1 MADNELPLTG
11 SPQPPTGGPTPSTS
25 VAALQARADTYVA
38 QAVPSTTPVDSV
50 VVLPVAPPSAFDYLI
65 NELAGSP
72 LPPPTAPPSVT
83 TPPATPEAPATPPAP
98 AATTAPVAPVAP
110 VAPAAAAPVE
120 AAQAVAERSVDP
132 TAPLA
137 PAPAAATATPTA
149 QAVNRQLPGLTARN
163 SRILSLVGQNHEEQA
178 AEAHAEA
185 ATIAAESAPVEQTN
199 VHEEGYGSPPHG
211 FAERA
216 YQVFHHDIRV
226 YIQGVDVSNWLEG
239 SVVITNNV
247 GTEPNSCDITL
258 NNALDR
264 FVLTPDNFSGIWR
277 LSPPGEV
284 ADYDETAKH
293 SIYEI
298 KNPIGNNPI
307 DDSSGGRMW
316 PLEYYCSIFHAM
328 DPIRVW
334 IRNPMDIELDEWI
347 PMFCGYV
354 VNVGDANDY
363 VRHGSTITLG
373 CKDIR
378 HLMSKMRTNRNSVL
392 WVQPGNELTENNT
405 RASTIRGNEVPTAVG
420 GGAFSPNFFEDLV
433 VINRT
438 MADPW
443 STMNLWQ
450 IIKYLTYSTTSAE
463 GILNVTN
470 EAELHI
476 VEEDLNRARERLA
489 ALPANAQN
497 TTRREQLTRFIATLE
512 SRATNGNNRAPPLT
526 QSQPTP
532 VNTANVASV
541 SANQNQSIA
550 PNPQAAVRVGP
561 NGMVANPSHGRS
573 RIGRITKGKTYAYPS
588 PLALADIEVETEGA
602 TNDEVSSQNV
612 CLANFTNIVMFGFP
626 NRKSGPDGL
635 VENPVIDQ
643 STIPKYWTEAQVQEA
658 GKWTRSN
665 RSWAP
670 DVQMVHVLKPKVSS
684 AGAAVIREN
693 HYIDGGAVN
702 TQYQWMSR
710 LDLLA
715 EACEMTDYRF
725 YVSGSGDLIF
735 EFPMYDFYPADF
747 STLNRG
753 WQQVYE
759 FNSDL
764 VSDSY
769 NPESGEIVNC
779 VIAVGGM
786 TGYSQ
791 FAEAGSGDQSSTALS
806 PEDQPHAIVY
816 CPTLTG
822 RHGVNVK
829 TLALPRIQSVERLQ
843 QIATINMQKWFGQAN
858 NYSMEAAYRPWFGL
872 NRVVFNAFRNR
883 YALAESITH
892 TIPVR
897 ESSGSPSTSFTLSYP
912 RNLDQF
918 GVPRFFTGGSSMPVY
933 FGSIPARGSITSLV
947 TALQL
952 HSSSFRDLLQ
962 RVQSEQAAGGISD
975 ITHDELI
982 RYQTTNRAPFPQSAD
997 FYNVV
1002 QAISIE
1008 YQNLT
1013 LDAAGG
1019 SAAAFVRRAED
1030 IQNRILD
1037 LQTDTGLSQNERA
1050 FRMEQLER
1058 QLEQVT
1064 TQINAIQATTNT
1076 DATGG
1081 VPLYGR
1087 SGIRRPEDDSQP
1099 DNGAGDTS
1107 IALCDLD
1114 RYRWSSPL
1122 GKNRTEFPRQ
1132 IVSEYSDSHPGV
1144 DYLAVPGE
1152 SVYAVADGHVSAV
1165 RNNRTY
1171 GKVVVINHGT
1181 VYSAYAPVNASVS
1194 VGNPVR
1200 RNQIIGTVGTSAE
1213 STNFGSVLLHFVLM
1227 SDAPEVPTEPADTSS
1242 SGFFVPP
1249 TVYPLK
1255 RPIRFYLGHPFLER
1269 RGSGIHGGVDLGCEA
1284 NHIVLAPVTGTIKHV
1299 YINHAQIGYGIA
1311 IKDAQG
1317 GLHGL
1322 FHFSTA
1328 VDQQALGL
1336 AGKMGLP
1343 NADGTC
1349 TSTAVVEVIAG
1360 TPVGRSGG
1368 TGNAHG
1374 AVHLHYQVELSRSGP
1389 GNDAIVTRVDIGPR
1403 LAALYGK
1410 DANHWEIN
1418 PAPCRFEANNV
1429 YDKNSGAHQN
1439 PPRLPADAIES
1450 PVVGKTVAQIYAA
1463 LRVNDPAY
1471 QEPETLAT
1479 GMKYFNT
1486 AVGPS
1491 DPYGVPFRPNQSG
1504 LANSNE
1510 LSFAI
1515 VGDKYATSNSLLR
1528 KKLETSIAQGLNRTN
1543 LSLDP
1548 HGNIHSSIALWGADP
1563 NDAATRRHVSDRE
1576 MNSSKLIEYAS
1587 QYKIILV
1594 SLTGIE
1600 YNAADM
1606 TVARVHQIDELLS
1619 SSGAY
1624 VFWLTHKALST
1635 RVRAVRGSTTAPNRT
1650 IQQLV
1655 AAGVPLA
1662 EADIHLASRARILAA
1677 IPPDRVIDGSTLQP
1691 TDIVRINR
1699 RPGWD
1704 SHGNYTSVGAN
1715 NTAPQ
1720 MASDLVSKLH
1730 AIAARVN
1737 TTAIPVEANAWVDAQ
1752 PPEDCPPE
1760 RQRLLASTTTAP
1772 PIPGS
1777 PQMLIVTPDEQ
1788 AEVTPNPAAVP
1799 ATAAQRREA
1808 RNRNRR
1814 LQQARQHQGTPTQ
1827 IPTTVTTPA
1836 TPATGNR

>member
-38 QAVPSTTPVDSV
+38 QAVPSTTPVDSA
-50 VVLPVAPPSAFDYLI
+50 VVLPVAPPSAFDYQ
-65 NELAGSP
+65 LAGSP

-98 AATTAPVAPVAP
+98 AATTAPVAPA
-110 VAPAAAAPVE
+110 AAAAAAAAAPVE

-264 FVLTPDNFSGIWR
+264 FVLTPDNFAGIWR

-307 DDSSGGRMW
+307 DDRSGGRMW

-334 IRNPMDIELDEWI
+334 IRNPMNIELNEWI

-378 HLMSKMRTNRNSVL
+378 HLMAKMRTNRNSVL

-438 MADPW
+438 MSDPW

-476 VEEDLNRARERLA
+476 VEEDLNRAREQLA

-497 TTRREQLTRFIATLE
+497 TTRREALTRLIATLE
-512 SRATNGNNRAPPLT
+512 SRATNGNNTTGAPPLT

-541 SANQNQSIA
+541 SADQNQSIA

-626 NRKSGPDGL
+626 DRESGPDGL

-872 NRVVFNAFRNR
+872 NRVAFNAFRNR

-897 ESSGSPSTSFTLSYP
+897 ESSGNPSTSFTLSYP

-952 HSSSFRDLLQ
+952 HSSSFRELLQ

-975 ITHDELI
+975 ITHNDLI
-982 RYQTTNRAPFPQSAD
+982 LYQTTNRAPFPQSAD

-1013 LDAAGG
+1013 LDDAGG

-1030 IQNRILD
+1030 IQNRILN
-1037 LQTDTGLSQNERA
+1037 LQTNTGLSQNERA
-1050 FRMEQLER
+1050 FQMEQLER

-1064 TQINAIQATTNT
+1064 TQINAIQVTTNT

-1122 GKNRTEFPRQ
+1122 GKNGTEFPRQ

-1200 RNQIIGTVGTSAE
+1200 RNQVIGTVGTSTEA
-1213 STNFGSVLLHFVLM
+1213 TDFGSVLLHFVLM
-1227 SDAPEVPTEPADTSS
+1227 SDAPEVPTEVHTSARN
-1242 SGFFVPP
+1242 FFVPP
-1249 TVYPLK
+1249 THFPLARAGARFIGTTVRQSFRQS
-1255 RPIRFYLGHPFLER
+1255 RPEEGRVAR
-1269 RGSGIHGGVDLGCEA
+1269 VHGGYDLGCVAGHPIE
-1284 NHIVLAPVTGTIKHV
+1284 APVDGVIKYV
-1299 YINHAQIGYGIA
+1299 YVNHPQIGYGIG
-1311 IKDAQG
+1311 IEDAQG
-1317 GLHGL
+1317 ALHGL
-1322 FHFSTA
+1322 FHFQEPVNIPSI
-1328 VDQQALGL
+1328 QGKIL
-1336 AGKMGLP
+1336 A
-1343 NADGTC
+1343 NASGTC
-1349 TSTAVVEVIAG
+1349 TLSEVVRITAG
-1360 TPVGRSGG
+1360 TTVGFAGE
-1368 TGNAHG
+1368 TGSATG
-1374 AVHLHYQVELSRSGP
+1374 VHLHYQVELSRSATT
-1389 GNDAIVTRVDIGPR
+1389 AIRVDIGPR
-1403 LAALYGK
+1403 LAALWGEPTQ
-1410 DANHWEIN
+1410 HWVIN
-1418 PAPCRFEANNV
+1418 PAPCRYEAENV
-1429 YDKNSGAHQN
+1429 YERNSGRVQN
-1439 PPRLPADAIES
+1439 RRQLPDDALDS
-1450 PVVGKTVAQIYAA
+1450 PVEGKTVAQIWAA
-1463 LRVNDPAY
+1463 LHASDTNY
-1471 QEPETLAT
+1471 QPPEPLAT
-1479 GMKYFNT
+1479 DMTYFNT
-1486 AVGPS
+1486 AVGPD

-1510 LSFAI
+1510 LSFAM
-1515 VGDKYATSNSLLR
+1515 VGDVYATRDSLLR
-1528 KKLETSIAQGLNRTN
+1528 KKLETAIAQGLNRTN

-1563 NDAATRRHVSDRE
+1563 NDAATRRRVSDRG
-1576 MNSSKLIEYAS
+1576 MNSSQLIEYAS

-1777 PQMLIVTPDEQ
+1777 PQMLIVTPGEQ